1 MTAFSFLALRCGAGA
16 ALGIPTL
23 TLSQQGPILRDQAS
37 KHPITG
43 RSLIILGA
51 IIQIEPLLVPSQ
63 IPPLFP
69 LRYRS
74 SPRLAFDPNNTSLPS
89 IFCITPENHQPSC
102 RRVHRIETSDCGLS
116 IPSSSSPLHAPA
128 RTFERAAV
136 PRTPHEPNH
145 DTLL

>member
-23 TLSQQGPILRDQAS
+23 ALSPILRDQAS

-43 RSLIILGA
+43 KPLIILGA
-51 IIQIEPLLVPSQ
+51 IIQIEPVLVPPQ
-63 IPPLFP
+63 IPPLLFP

-74 SPRLAFDPNNTSLPS
+74 SPRLASDLNNTSQVS
-89 IFCITPENHQPSC
+89 IFCITPEDHQPSC

-136 PRTPHEPNH
+136 PRAKPR
-145 DTLL
+145 